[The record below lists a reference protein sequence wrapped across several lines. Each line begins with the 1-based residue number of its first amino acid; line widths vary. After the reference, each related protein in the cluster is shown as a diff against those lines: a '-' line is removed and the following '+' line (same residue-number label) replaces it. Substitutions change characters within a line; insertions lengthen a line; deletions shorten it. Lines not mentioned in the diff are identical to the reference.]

1 MEEMQGSFYLEG
13 SSEFGILLCHG
24 LTSSPDY
31 MREIGVYLNKLGYTV
46 SCPQY
51 SGHGTDSNE
60 FLNTDVS
67 QWYEDCENAY
77 KELKSKVKGIYLL
90 GHSMGGTFATKLA
103 QHYDILGLITL
114 NAPLIGFPLKET
126 YEELGKNSDD
136 QVKLDKELLSLTK
149 YNRFVIESG
158 QISNLNKI
166 TAPLLVIQGAKDIER
181 FKISS
186 SMLTEYTKSK
196 YKSRLDFKN
205 SGHSILSE
213 DEKLELFNLIRD
225 FFCEIERLFN

>member
-1 MEEMQGSFYLEG
+1 MEKEQGSFYLEG
-13 SSEFGILLCHG
+13 SSDFGILLCHG
-24 LTSSPDY
+24 LTSSPNFL
-31 MREIGVYLNKLGYTV
+31 REIGIYLNNLGYTV

-51 SGHGTDSNE
+51 SGHGTDSTE
-60 FLNTDVS
+60 FLNTEAV
-67 QWYEDCENAY
+67 QWYKDCENALN
-77 KELKSKVKGIYLL
+77 ELINKVKGIYLL
-90 GHSMGGTFATKLA
+90 GHSMGGTIAAKLA
-103 QHYDILGLITL
+103 QNHNVLGLVTI

-126 YEELGKNSDD
+126 YEELKKKVDD
-136 QVKLDKELLSLTK
+136 QIELDKELQSLTK
-149 YNRFVIESG
+149 YNRFVIETG

-213 DEKLELFNLIRD
+213 DEKLELFDLIRD
-225 FFCEIERLFN
+225 FLCEIERLFK